1 MTLAKKACKDY
12 RIPLLAVLI
21 FVIMSLVNKN
31 FFTPYNIF
39 TIADSISGYGIV
51 ALGFT
56 FFLPYLSVARASAL
70 WRLASRS
77 SCWSSSSIFRS
88 VRSSR
93 FRPVSL

>member
-39 TIADSISGYGIV
+39 TIADSISG
-51 ALGFT
+51 
-56 FFLPYLSVARASAL
+56 R
-70 WRLASRS
+70 
-77 SCWSSSSIFRS
+77 
-88 VRSSR
+88 
-93 FRPVSL
+93 RPWTCRPR